1 MLIIIFLNKY
11 NYINMTQLKKNIA
24 ILSSGSGNSS
34 KKLLENINNN
44 TLNST
49 INVIIVN
56 RSDSLIIE
64 LAKKYKISYIYLPKK
79 KNISNIS
86 YDTQLL
92 TILKTY
98 NIDII
103 FLIGYMRIITSTLI
117 NPFKNNIFN
126 IHPSLLP
133 KYTGLMD
140 LDIHETVIE
149 NNDLYTGCTLH
160 IVNENVDE
168 GKIILQKKLEVLTK
182 DKFELKKQVQ
192 ILENDCIFECIKLI
206 ENNTLTIN

>member
-1 MLIIIFLNKY
+1 M
-11 NYINMTQLKKNIA
+11 KKNIA
-24 ILSSGSGNSS
+24 IFSSGSGNSS

-56 RSDSLIIE
+56 RSDSLIIK

>member
-1 MLIIIFLNKY
+1 M
-11 NYINMTQLKKNIA
+11 
-24 ILSSGSGNSS
+24 
-34 KKLLENINNN
+34 
-44 TLNST
+44 
-49 INVIIVN
+49 
-56 RSDSLIIE
+56 
-64 LAKKYKISYIYLPKK
+64 YKISYIYLPKK

-140 LDIHETVIE
+140 LDIHETVIK

>member
-64 LAKKYKISYIYLPKK
+64 LKKKYKISYIYLPKK

-206 ENNTLTIN
+206 EN

>member
-1 MLIIIFLNKY
+1 
-11 NYINMTQLKKNIA
+11 MTQLKKNIA

-44 TLNST
+44 TLNSN
-49 INVIIVN
+49 ISVIITN
-56 RSDSLIIE
+56 RSDALILN
-64 LAKKYKISYIYLPKK
+64 LAQKYKISYIYLPKK

-140 LDIHETVIE
+140 LDIHETVIK

>member
-49 INVIIVN
+49 INVIITN

-64 LAKKYKISYIYLPKK
+64 LAKQYKISYIYLPKK

-92 TILKTY
+92 TILNTY

-140 LDIHETVIE
+140 LDIHETVIK

-168 GKIILQKKLEVLTK
+168 GKIILQKKLDVLTK